1 MFFAVHSISTK
12 AHTKHNLT
20 EKYNQN
26 YGCVLSRQN
35 HVDDCLV
42 LNSKGVLDK
51 YIWSSF
57 LKYDSQQRETSINVL
72 FRPKYFTL
80 PTEPCFTLQF
90 HVHGK
95 VQD

>member
-20 EKYNQN
+20 EKYNGN
-26 YGCVLSRQN
+26 YGCVLSFNSRQN

-42 LNSKGVLDK
+42 LNSKGVLDE

-57 LKYDSQQRETSINVL
+57 LKCDSQQIETSINVL
-72 FRPKYFTL
+72 FRPKYFPL
-80 PTEPCFTLQF
+80 PTEPCCTL
-90 HVHGK
+90 
-95 VQD
+95 